1 MLLSMYQEATS
12 ICIYNSHTYSQH
24 LSDSSLR
31 NRVICQKND
40 IIPEDSRKKNFDLI
54 LTFAIFDI

>member
-1 MLLSMYQEATS
+1 MLLSMYQEV
-12 ICIYNSHTYSQH
+12 IYEYNSHTYSQH

-40 IIPEDSRKKNFDLI
+40 IIPVDSRKKNFDLI